1 MGVLVFK
8 YCLWDE
14 CLGVGVGV
22 NDNMFIRSSKK
33 IQWFNSW
40 DEKM

>member
-22 NDNMFIRSSKK
+22 NDMFIRSSKR